1 MIATFAPVIAAA
13 VLGGSSAGMLG
24 VLVAGLRMPFLAV
37 ASAHA
42 ALAGAVF
49 GTLIGA
55 PSGPSAFAG
64 ALAGAALLGILVRRR
79 DVDPGAALGTLFS
92 IMLGLAFLGMAL
104 SPGPKSEALSLMW
117 GSLLFVTPAQ
127 LVAMGAVLA
136 VLLAFVVALDKELR
150 LVLYSR
156 ELAAAT
162 IPEGLVFSGVLL
174 LAASVITVNLQT
186 VGGLL
191 LYSLISNP
199 ALAALRLARSYGAAL
214 ALGSALGALSA
225 FVGFLAAWL
234 LDLPAGACIVLA
246 SSAVVGLALAIS
258 RATEGR

>member
-1 MIATFAPVIAAA
+1 VLEAFAPVVAAA
-13 VLGGSSAGMLG
+13 VLGGGSAGMLG
-24 VLVAGLRMPFLAV
+24 VFVVGLRMPFLAV

-49 GTLIGA
+49 GTLLGA
-55 PSGPSAFAG
+55 PPGVSAFAG
-64 ALAGAALLGILVRRR
+64 ALAGAALLGLLVRRR

-92 IMLGLAFLGMAL
+92 LMLGLAFLGMGL

-127 LVAMGAVLA
+127 LGAMAAVLA
-136 VLLAFVVALDKELR
+136 GLLAFTWLFGRELR

-156 ELAAAT
+156 ELAAAI
-162 IPEGLVFSGVLL
+162 IPEGLVFTGVLL
-174 LAASVITVNLQT
+174 LSAAVITVNLQT

-199 ALAALRLARSYGAAL
+199 ALAALALARSFRSAL
-214 ALGSALGALSA
+214 GLGSALGAASA
-225 FVGFLAAWL
+225 VAGFAAAWAF
-234 LDLPAGACIVLA
+234 DLPAGACIVLA
-246 SSAVVGLALAIS
+246 SSAVVAAALALS
-258 RATEGR
+258 RALERR

>member
-1 MIATFAPVIAAA
+1 
-13 VLGGSSAGMLG
+13 
-24 VLVAGLRMPFLAV
+24 
-37 ASAHA
+37 
-42 ALAGAVF
+42 
-49 GTLIGA
+49 
-55 PSGPSAFAG
+55 
-64 ALAGAALLGILVRRR
+64 
-79 DVDPGAALGTLFS
+79 
-92 IMLGLAFLGMAL
+92 MAL